1 MAIYNFS
8 LKGTGALVSE
18 SHPIFMVFVIRRAAY
33 LTILREAMGPA
44 RNRRSAERLFE
55 KRNTA
60 VEIAQN

>member
-1 MAIYNFS
+1 MAIYTFS
-8 LKGTGALVSE
+8 LDGTGALVSL

-44 RNRRSAERLFE
+44 RNRKSAERLFE
-55 KRNTA
+55 NRNTA